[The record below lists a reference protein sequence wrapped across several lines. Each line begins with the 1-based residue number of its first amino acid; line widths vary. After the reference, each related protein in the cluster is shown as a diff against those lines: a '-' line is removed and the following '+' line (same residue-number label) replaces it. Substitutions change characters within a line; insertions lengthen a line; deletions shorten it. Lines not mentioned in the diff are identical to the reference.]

1 MATLLSNGCD
11 AGLDTAGAGGQNTLE
26 SAGRACCSL
35 PETVFVPRI
44 GPLVA
49 TLGVIGVADSFSVL
63 FNMLA
68 FVGERARVAV
78 LTLLLLGVVVVDL
91 PIVPPRTFGG
101 KVLGVNNGTGGIEP
115 S

>member
-1 MATLLSNGCD
+1 M
-11 AGLDTAGAGGQNTLE
+11 LD
-26 SAGRACCSL
+26 SAGRACCIL

-49 TLGVIGVADSFSVL
+49 TFGVIGVVASFSVV

-68 FVGERARVAV
+68 LVGDRALIEV
-78 LTLLLLGVVVVDL
+78 LTLRLLGVVVVDL
-91 PIVPPRTFGG
+91 PIVPLRTLGG
-101 KVLGVNNGTGGIEP
+101 KLLGVNSGTGGIAP